1 VPAELGLP
9 SQGVQEVID
18 DFFDQA
24 SRDGSAS
31 TALARQLRRKAVARL
46 DPVHQPGH
54 RDRRIPRAAAR
65 HEIPAVEAPGTA
77 GADQSGNF
85 SQDARGR
92 CHCNVVCEIEKPK
105 ATNRT
110 KVVGIDLGLKTAAV
124 ACDGRTIEQSRFYR
138 DQEARLAEAQRQ
150 GKKRLVKTI
159 HAKIANRRKDA
170 LHKYSRAVVDGAGAV
185 FVGDVSSSWQIDAGN
200 GKAVLDVSWSAL
212 RNMIQ
217 YKCDHAGVMFLEVDE
232 NLTTQTCSCCG
243 SVNGPKGREG
253 LSTRRWECSEC
264 GAVHRPP
271 RVRGDC
277 LQ

>member
-1 VPAELGLP
+1 
-9 SQGVQEVID
+9 
-18 DFFDQA
+18 
-24 SRDGSAS
+24 
-31 TALARQLRRKAVARL
+31 
-46 DPVHQPGH
+46 
-54 RDRRIPRAAAR
+54 
-65 HEIPAVEAPGTA
+65 VEAPGTA

-105 ATNRT
+105 TTNRT

-124 ACDGRTIEQSRFYR
+124 ASDGRTLEQSRFYR

-253 LSTRRWECSEC
+253 LSIRRWECSEC
-264 GAVHRPP
+264 GAVHDRDGNAVINIA
-271 RVRGDC
+271 RLGC
-277 LQ
+277 GAIGLQ